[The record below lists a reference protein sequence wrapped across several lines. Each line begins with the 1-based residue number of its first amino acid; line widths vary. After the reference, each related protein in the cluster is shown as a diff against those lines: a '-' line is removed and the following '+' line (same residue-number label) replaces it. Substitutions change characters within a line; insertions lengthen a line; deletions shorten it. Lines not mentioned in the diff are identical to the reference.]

1 MEYKKITIVLV
12 ALLLAASM
20 PVLAGQKEVVGEA
33 TPLSVDHATYV
44 DANSILMFVTNTGA
58 LGRDLSDVFGY
69 DAGTFYP
76 FTTTEAINDGSNTT
90 SPLYAA
96 GLWMGGKVGGEIRVA
111 MAEFAQEFWPG
122 PMSGGTFIADADTVS
137 SYRVYKLYADSLAG
151 NPNQDYAEWPTADG
165 APVDR
170 DGHPLSMGD
179 QTLWSVFNDANPAQ
193 HVVTTGGSTAPLGV
207 EVHQTVWSSDAVGE
221 EAVIYVMYKMF
232 NKGGNDIDDFYV
244 SFWMD
249 ADLGW
254 ASDDVFGCD
263 TLDNVIYCYNG
274 DNNDSSGGT
283 AHYGVTPPAVGAKVL
298 AGPVEPSMSD
308 TASFCGYE
316 LPDFVNLNMTGF
328 QIYGGGGFPCDP
340 DSAWQTYNIMMGMEM
355 DSAVAANGTRFHY
368 PGDPVTGTGDID
380 TLPSEKKML
389 VSFGPLDFNPGDS
402 QQLVVKMA
410 VGQDADRLSSLTA
423 LRDILN
429 ASSMIPT
436 GVSDNNVDALPS
448 SFRVSQNYPNPF
460 NPSTTIGYSLPNRAD
475 VAIEIFNVL
484 GQKITTVFEGTKPA
498 GDHTAVWNGT
508 NDAGKP
514 VSSGVY
520 FYRVS
525 AGDHTQTKK
534 MMMVK

>member
-1 MEYKKITIVLV
+1 MKYKELTIVLV
-12 ALLLAASM
+12 TLVLAALV
-20 PVLAGQKEVVGEA
+20 PVLAGQKGVGGETA
-33 TPLSVDHATYV
+33 PLSVDQATYV

-69 DAGTFYP
+69 DVGTFYP
-76 FTTTEAINDGSNTT
+76 FTTTDAIIDGTNAH

-96 GLWMGGKVGGEIRVA
+96 GLWMGGKVSGEIRVA

-122 PMSGGTFIADADTVS
+122 PMAGGTFIADADTVS

-151 NPNQDYAEWPTADG
+151 NPNQDYTDWPVADG

-170 DGHPLSMGD
+170 DGLPLSMGD

-193 HVVTTGGSTAPLGV
+193 HVVNTGGSTAPLGV

-221 EAVIYVMYKMF
+221 EAVVYVMYKMY

-249 ADLGW
+249 TDLGN
-254 ASDDVFGCD
+254 AEDDVFGCD
-263 TLDNVIYCYNG
+263 TLDNVIFCYNG
-274 DNNDSSGGT
+274 DNNDSSGST
-283 AHYGVTPPAVGAKVL
+283 ANYGVTPPAIGAKVL
-298 AGPVEPSMSD
+298 AGPVEPSMGD

-316 LPDFVNLNMTGF
+316 LPDYENLNMTGF
-328 QIYGGGGFPCDP
+328 QIYGGGGFPRDP

-355 DSAVAANGTRFHY
+355 DSSLPANGTHFHY

-380 TLPSEKKML
+380 TMPSEKKML

-402 QQLVVKMA
+402 QQIVIKMA
-410 VGQDADRLSSLTA
+410 VGQDTDRLTSLTA
-423 LRDILN
+423 LRAILN

-436 GVSDNNVDALPS
+436 DVGETQSPVVPAG
-448 SFRVSQNYPNPF
+448 FAVSQNYPNPF
-460 NPSTTIGYSLPNRAD
+460 NPSTSFSYSLPSRAD
-475 VAIEIFNVL
+475 VSVEVFNVL

-520 FYRVS
+520 FYRVK
-525 AGDHTQTKK
+525 AGDQVQTKK
-534 MMMVK
+534 MMMLK